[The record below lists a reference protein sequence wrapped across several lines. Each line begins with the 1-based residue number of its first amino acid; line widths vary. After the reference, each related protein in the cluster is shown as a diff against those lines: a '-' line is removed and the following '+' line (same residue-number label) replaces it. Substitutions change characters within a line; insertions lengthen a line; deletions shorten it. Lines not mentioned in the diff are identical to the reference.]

1 MKQKH
6 ASKTT
11 DHLQQLRKALADNQP
26 DTIIKQAS
34 QLANQG
40 ALPIPELFSATQ
52 YLRESGRD
60 SAAIDLYSLWLKHTA
75 SPAAYAVQFNLAVCL
90 SDARD
95 DAGAEAAYRRA
106 LVLNPDFIE
115 ARLNLGTL
123 LERLGQFEEALSLWR
138 EVGVIAQRDASVTRE
153 LQVQALNN
161 LGRLL
166 EIRKRLE
173 EAEQVLMQSLK
184 VDPKQPKVLTHLV
197 HLRQKQCEWPIYCEI
212 ENVTR
217 DEMVEATSALAMLS
231 ASDDPADQLAASRRY
246 VEEHIDTHVDVLADM
261 NGYAHRRLRI
271 GYLSSDLHAH
281 AVAILTAELFELHD
295 RSQVEVYG
303 FCWSSEDNSPLRA
316 RIIKAMDHFIR
327 IGAMSD
333 EEAARCIRSH
343 EIDILVDLHGLTQG
357 TRPNILAW
365 RPAPVQVTY
374 LGFPGPTALPCI
386 DYVIADKF
394 VLPPELAPYFTERPL
409 YMPKSFQINDRQREI
424 GPRPSRAECGLPED
438 AFVFCSFNNNFK
450 ITEEV
455 FTVWMRI
462 LSRAPNSILWL
473 VADSQTVRSNLTAH
487 AERLGVDP
495 ARLYFAERV
504 SPAAYLARFQAADL
518 FLDTMPFNAGTTASD
533 ALWAGL
539 PLLTC
544 VGHTF
549 SARMA
554 GSLLMAV
561 DLPELITYNFQD
573 YEDKAVSL
581 AERPEQIAAM
591 KRQLQENRLSC
602 ALFDSPQFVRDLETA
617 FKGIAVQST
626 QQMKQTPINNVH
638 NVDVLNFMRTDL
650 SKVVEV
656 GSSSGAL
663 ARAYRD
669 LNPSCS
675 YVGIEIDQD
684 YAEASKQ
691 HCTDVI
697 YGNVEHLPDDT
708 FKQLGDAQCWVFA
721 DALEHLY
728 DPWQLLKRI
737 KQNTGPGV
745 EVIACIPNAQYWGIQ
760 STLNSGRFI
769 YQDAGL
775 LDRTHIRW
783 LTRITILDLFNKTGF
798 QVVSMISRI
807 LQQPSP
813 EMQDGI
819 RQIALASGADP
830 EMAVQ
835 DAIPFQYVVKAVALD

>member
-1 MKQKH
+1 MKHKH
-6 ASKTT
+6 TFKTP
-11 DHLQQLRKALADNQP
+11 DHLQQLRQAMADNQP
-26 DTIIKQAS
+26 DAIIKQAS
-34 QLANQG
+34 HLAKQG

-60 SAAIDLYSLWLKHTA
+60 SAAIDLYSSWLKHTA

-90 SDARD
+90 SDTHD

-123 LERLGQFEEALSLWR
+123 LERHGQFEEALSLWR
-138 EVGVIAQRDASVTRE
+138 EVGAIAQRDTSVTRE

-173 EAEQVLMQSLK
+173 EAEQALMQSLK

-212 ENVTR
+212 ENVTH
-217 DEMVEATSALAMLS
+217 DEMVDATSALAMLS

-246 VEEHIDTHVDVLADM
+246 VEEHIDTNVDVLADM

-316 RIIKAMDHFIR
+316 RIIKAMDHFIK
-327 IGAMSD
+327 IGEMSD
-333 EEAARCIRSH
+333 EQAARSIRSH

-409 YMPKSFQINDRQREI
+409 YMPKSFQINDRQREV
-424 GPRPSRAECGLPED
+424 GPRPTRAECGLPED

-473 VADSQTVRSNLTAH
+473 VADSQTVRANLTSH

-518 FLDTMPFNAGTTASD
+518 FLDTLPFNAGTTASD

-561 DLPELITYNFQD
+561 DLPDLITYNFQD

-581 AERPEQIAAM
+581 AEQPEQIAAM

-737 KQNTGPGV
+737 KQNAGPGV
-745 EVIACIPNAQYWGIQ
+745 EVVACIPNAQYWGIQ
-760 STLNSGRFI
+760 SALNSGRFI

-813 EMQDGI
+813 EMQEGI

-830 EMAVQ
+830 EMAIQ
-835 DAIPFQYVVKAVALD
+835 DSIPFQYVVKAIALD